1 MDMLGGQRVK
11 NVEWCWWDAWEYLA
25 TAWHGENRHWRE
37 SLAGGVISDSWETSV
52 VSWSGSI
59 GARCLARTRA
69 SSPVRCLTSR
79 GRDQPSA

>member
-1 MDMLGGQRVK
+1 MDMLGGQRVEK
-11 NVEWCWWDAWEYLA
+11 CRVVPVGCMGVPRYRMARWKS
-25 TAWHGENRHWRE
+25 
-37 SLAGGVISDSWETSV
+37 SLTGISCGGHLRFVGASV

-59 GARCLARTRA
+59 GVRRLARTRA

>member
-1 MDMLGGQRVK
+1 MHGSTSLPHGTVK
-11 NVEWCWWDAWEYLA
+11 IVIDGNLL
-25 TAWHGENRHWRE
+25 R
-37 SLAGGVISDSWETSV
+37 GVISDSWETSV

-59 GARCLARTRA
+59 GARRLARTRA